1 MNSQPVIVVLGSTAV
16 GKTQLSLQVAKA
28 LDAEII
34 NADSMQLYRGMDIG
48 TAKIPVEQRSGIP
61 HHMLDVLDVTESA
74 NVNDYQTLTRAL
86 INEIHARGRRVV
98 MVGGTGLFIKAVLE
112 DMNFPPSDPIVRSR
126 LEAQEAQ
133 LGTPAMFEK
142 LVSLA
147 PQAAQ
152 FLEPNNT
159 RRVLRAL
166 EVLEITGQPPITQ
179 LDTLPQVVPSIR
191 VGLTRERE
199 ENYERINIRVHQMLE
214 QGLIAEVETL
224 LLKGLRQGV
233 TAQKALGYAQVL
245 EMIDGEF
252 DQDELADR
260 IMVATRRYS
269 RKQDSWFRRDG
280 RITWLDAREASVD
293 QILALPKVI

>member
-1 MNSQPVIVVLGSTAV
+1 MTAQPVIVVLGSTAV
-16 GKTQLSLQVAKA
+16 GKTQLSLEIAQK

-48 TAKIPVEQRSGIP
+48 TAKIPLNERAGIV

-74 NVNDYQTLTRAL
+74 NVSDYQSQTRAL
-86 INEIHARGRRVV
+86 IADIHARGKRVV

-126 LEAQEAQ
+126 LEDEAEQ
-133 LGTPAMFEK
+133 IGTPAMFAK
-142 LVSLA
+142 LCALA
-147 PQAAQ
+147 PHAAQ

-166 EVLEITGQPPITQ
+166 EVIEITGQPPITT
-179 LDTLPQVVPSIR
+179 LNSLPQVVPSVR

-199 ENYERINIRVHQMLE
+199 ENYERINQRVHQMLE
-214 QGLIAEVETL
+214 QGLVAEVQSL
-224 LLKGLRQGV
+224 ILKGLRQGV

-245 EMIDGEF
+245 EMIDGRFE
-252 DQDELADR
+252 QDELSDR

-269 RKQDSWFRRDG
+269 RRQESWFRRDR
-280 RITWLDAREASVD
+280 RITWLSAREASVD
-293 QILALPKVI
+293 QILGLATTI